1 MPDHR
6 GNPTGNNYKLSGPRK
21 VYNYSAATR
30 NSQPTPENRAGGS
43 QASQEVTNGAFQGPG
58 EGMAQV
64 RSTYRQSR
72 KAGFSPDGAREQA
85 LFNRSNYSGS
95 GHGPTMNMYTDYQG
109 RKV

>member
-58 EGMAQV
+58 EGMKMI
-64 RSTYRQSR
+64 RDKYRQSR
-72 KAGFSPDGAREQA
+72 KAGFSPDGAREQT
-85 LFNRSNYSGS
+85 LSGRYGS
-95 GHGPTMNMYTDYQG
+95 GGHGPTTKMYTDYQG